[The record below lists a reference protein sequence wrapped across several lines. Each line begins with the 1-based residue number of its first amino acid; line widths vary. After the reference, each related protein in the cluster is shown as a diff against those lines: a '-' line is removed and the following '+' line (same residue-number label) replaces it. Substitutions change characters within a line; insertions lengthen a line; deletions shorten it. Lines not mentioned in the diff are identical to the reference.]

1 MLTALKSL
9 RKKGKIGYDGKG
21 AVIDGIVIAKG
32 IRDVMGAVRL
42 KVMIH
47 MMAFLSLTANAFSA
61 DTGTDKAVD
70 GKGAEVSPA
79 AIRKAAKKG
88 NKQNTPDL
96 KNPETLKE
104 IVEKSVAV
112 ETAPG
117 SGEGAGT
124 LDLPVK
130 GRISSTVGLRPD
142 PINGDIRMHNGIDIA
157 IPEGT
162 PVRPVASG
170 RVAYS
175 GLQPGYGNMVIVQHE
190 DGMISIYAH
199 HSRNLVKTGDR
210 VTKETK
216 IAYSGSTGHSTGPHL
231 HFEAWQ
237 RGMNVTSAFL
247 PTFAGRRIEAS
258 SHASLEKTNLRK
270 VILTDGTILFVE
282 TVRAK
287 PATSR

>member
-1 MLTALKSL
+1 MIIYLLASL
-9 RKKGKIGYDGKG
+9 LLP
-21 AVIDGIVIAKG
+21 V
-32 IRDVMGAVRL
+32 
-42 KVMIH
+42 
-47 MMAFLSLTANAFSA
+47 NAFCDDLGA
-61 DTGTDKAVD
+61 DKTDA
-70 GKGAEVSPA
+70 GKEGAISPMS
-79 AIRKAAKKG
+79 IRKAAKKD
-88 NKQNTPDL
+88 KKRKKPDFR
-96 KNPETLKE
+96 NPDTLAE
-104 IVEKSVAV
+104 IVEKSVAAEV
-112 ETAPG
+112 SPE

-157 IPEGT
+157 IPDGT

-210 VTKETK
+210 VARETQL
-216 IAYSGSTGHSTGPHL
+216 AFSGSTGHSTGPHL

-237 RGMNVTSAFL
+237 GGMNVTSAFL
-247 PTFAGRRIEAS
+247 PTFAGRKIEAS
-258 SHASLEKTNLRK
+258 THGSLEKTNLRK
-270 VILTDGTILFVE
+270 VILADGTVLFVE
-282 TVRAK
+282 TVRKKKAD
-287 PATSR
+287 

>member
-1 MLTALKSL
+1 
-9 RKKGKIGYDGKG
+9 
-21 AVIDGIVIAKG
+21 
-32 IRDVMGAVRL
+32 MGAVRL
-42 KVMIH
+42 KVMMIVY
-47 MMAFLSLTANAFSA
+47 LQVSLLLPVNAFCA
-61 DTGTDKAVD
+61 GP
-70 GKGAEVSPA
+70 GAGETVAGNEGAISPA
-79 AIRKAAKKG
+79 SIRKAAKKD
-88 NKQNTPDL
+88 KKRKKPDL
-96 KNPETLKE
+96 NNPGTMAE
-104 IVEKSVAV
+104 IVEKSVAAAV
-112 ETAPG
+112 APE
-117 SGEGAGT
+117 SGEGAST

-130 GRISSTVGLRPD
+130 GRISSTVGLRSD

-175 GLQPGYGNMVIVQHE
+175 GLQPGYGNMVIVQHD

-199 HSRNLVKTGDR
+199 HHRNLAKSGDR
-210 VTKETK
+210 VTRETQ

-237 RGMNVTSAFL
+237 GGMNVTSAFL

-258 SHASLEKTNLRK
+258 THASLEKTNLRK
-270 VILTDGTILFVE
+270 IILTDGTILFVE

-287 PATSR
+287 SAASR